1 MLGCW
6 LRRLVSFWMVV
17 VGVIAGIVGTTTAG
31 AAAFTYDFPT
41 IALVGT
47 HAFEDAKTGP
57 AHLSTAQEASASPT
71 VEIQAASTTP
81 VPSVVA
87 TNTAM
92 ATVDD
97 LSGSALSNY
106 NRFVKNLPAAA
117 ETPTITNLADGALE
131 FSAKVPATNIL
142 GSYATYTKIVGPDG
156 VTTSFIKT
164 TIAPDGS
171 VVSVKVKYP

>member
-1 MLGCW
+1 M
-6 LRRLVSFWMVV
+6 LRRLLALLAVTI
-17 VGVIAGIVGTTTAG
+17 GKIVTVAATSTTTVG
-31 AAAFTYDFPT
+31 AASFAYDGPT
-41 IALVGT
+41 IARVDVHSSAVVGAPLPLVT
-47 HAFEDAKTGP
+47 PSAEWTASTSVESQGP
-57 AHLSTAQEASASPT
+57 
-71 VEIQAASTTP
+71 STTP
-81 VPSVVA
+81 SARSVA

-131 FSAKVPATNIL
+131 FSAKVPATNIP
-142 GSYATYTKIVGPDG
+142 GSYATYTKVVGPDG